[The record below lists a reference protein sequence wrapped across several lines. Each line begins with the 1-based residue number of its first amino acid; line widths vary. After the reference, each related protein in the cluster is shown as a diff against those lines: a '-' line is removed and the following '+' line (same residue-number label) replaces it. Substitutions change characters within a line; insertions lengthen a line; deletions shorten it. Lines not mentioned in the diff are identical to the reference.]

1 MTTPMGLSRILGQEQ
16 AIETLRAG
24 LRSGRFHHAWIFSG
38 PKGVGKFSTVMELA
52 AVLLDPNAGPDLEP
66 DPASETVRLIEE
78 STHFDLH
85 VIRKELA
92 LYSDDPTLHKRKLMN
107 IPIDV
112 LREHMIGGGVGGKY
126 HEAKVGKTPVLG
138 HAKVFIIDEAELIDR
153 VGQNALL
160 KTLEEPPIRTY
171 LFLITSR
178 PERLFPTIRSR
189 CQRVQF
195 TALDAK
201 AMDTWFE
208 RSGLDLNMHERAWI
222 DQFCHG
228 SPGLALVAARFGF
241 HQWQM
246 TLDPML
252 QELEQGR
259 FPAEMG
265 QTLAQFVEDFAVAW
279 VKDPDHPNASKD
291 AANKDGARHVLT
303 LLAGHARRRLIDCVE
318 QGVDP
323 DPWPE
328 VIDLISSAERYL
340 YTNVNLKL
348 VLENLVVQWNHAG
361 STNRMIADPF

>member
-1 MTTPMGLSRILGQEQ
+1 MTTPMGLSRILGQAQ
-16 AIETLRAG
+16 AIEMLRAG

-38 PKGVGKFSTVMELA
+38 PKGVGKFTTAMELA

-66 DPASETVRLIEE
+66 DPAGETVRLIEE

-92 LYSDDPTLHKRKLMN
+92 LYSDDPELHKRKLMN

-126 HEAKVGKTPVLG
+126 HEAKVGKTPMLG

-195 TALDAK
+195 TALDAR
-201 AMDTWFE
+201 AMDAWFE
-208 RSGLDLNMHERAWI
+208 RSGLDLAPRDRAWI
-222 DQFCHG
+222 ERFCHG
-228 SPGLALVAARFGF
+228 SPGLALVASKYGF
-241 HQWQM
+241 HQWQV

-259 FPAEMG
+259 FPADLG
-265 QTLAQFVEDFAVAW
+265 QTLAQVVEDFAVAW

-291 AANKDGARHVLT
+291 AANKDGARHVLAF
-303 LLAGHARRRLIDCVE
+303 LAGHARRRLTDRVE
-318 QGVDP
+318 QGADP

-328 VIDLISSAERYL
+328 MIDLISSAEREL
-340 YTNVNLKL
+340 SGNVSLKL
-348 VLENLVVQWNHAG
+348 VLENLVVQWNRAG

>member
-1 MTTPMGLSRILGQEQ
+1 MTTPMGLSRILGQAQ

-38 PKGVGKFSTVMELA
+38 PKGVGKFTTALELA
-52 AVLLDPNAGPDLEP
+52 AVLLDPQASADVQPDDDGETARRMKKGTHP
-66 DPASETVRLIEE
+66 D
-78 STHFDLH
+78 FH

-92 LYSDDPTLHKRKLMN
+92 LFSDDQKVRAGKQQN
-107 IPIDV
+107 IPVAV
-112 LREHMIGGGVGGKY
+112 LRQFVIGGQVAEKF
-126 HEAKVGKTPVLG
+126 HEGRAWETPGLG
-138 HAKVFIIDEAELIDR
+138 RAKVFIIDEAELIDR

-160 KTLEEPPIRTY
+160 KTLEEPPRRTY
-171 LFLITSR
+171 IFLVTSR

-195 TALDAK
+195 GSLDAG
-201 AMDTWFE
+201 AMDAWFE
-208 RSGLDLNMHERAWI
+208 RSGLDLAPPQRAWI
-222 DQFCHG
+222 ERFCHG
-228 SPGLALVAARFGF
+228 SPGLAEVAAKYGF
-241 HQWQM
+241 HHWQV

-303 LLAGHARRRLIDCVE
+303 LLAGHARRCLTGRVE

-328 VIDLISSAERYL
+328 VIDLLSGAEREL
-340 YTNVNLKL
+340 FSNVNLKL
-348 VLENLVVQWNHAG
+348 VLENLVVQWAQLAVG
-361 STNRMIADPF
+361 IPS